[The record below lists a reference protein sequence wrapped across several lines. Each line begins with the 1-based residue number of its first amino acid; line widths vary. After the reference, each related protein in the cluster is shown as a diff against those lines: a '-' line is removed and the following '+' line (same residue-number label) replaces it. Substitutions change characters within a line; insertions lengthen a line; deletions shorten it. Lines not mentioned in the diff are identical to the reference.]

1 MPRFDGTGPLGMG
14 PFSGRGMGYCAI
26 RFLLSYRPQPKPSGS
41 PPYPCG
47 RGRGLPPCGPYGRGM
62 GFGRQHNGRT

>member
-1 MPRFDGTGPLGMG
+1 MPRFDGTGPLGRG
-14 PFSGRGMGYCAI
+14 PLTGRGMGYCVVPI
-26 RFLLSYRPQPKPSGS
+26 DYRSQPRPFGP

-62 GFGRQHNGRT
+62 GFRRPRAGGE